1 MKFKKLNVDRIIP
14 TCIVSFHCY
23 ANCLLA
29 AIILGVMGCAQEEPL
44 SEPTKVVR
52 PVKVMVV
59 SLNNPIK
66 AKIFSGVAEG
76 IEEITLSFRVSGV
89 LKSLKAKVGDKK
101 KKGQALASL
110 DQSDFIF
117 EVRNYEGQLKTAEA
131 ELEVLKRGERSENI
145 LKIEAQ
151 LLSLKSTM
159 RTAQDEYLRVQQLY
173 ANDAASKA
181 RLDKARSELDLAKAN
196 LKAEQQVLVIAT
208 KGAREEDIRAQEAKI
223 LSIRSNLDR
232 AIADREYTTLYMPF
246 DGVIAKRHISNFEQ
260 IMKNQKIYDV
270 SAMDRIEV
278 EISIPDSMISNI
290 KKGQPVLADFL
301 PLKGKRVPG
310 KITKVGL
317 SADST
322 TLTYPVW
329 VEFPNP
335 KRKILPGMPVEVS
348 LKLTQQGVQN
358 LMLPIDTV
366 LENKVSGEK
375 YVWTVAK
382 SNKTA
387 VRKTV
392 QVGDLVGDLIE
403 VTDGLEAGDVVIV
416 AGLDQLGDGME
427 VRPLESS
434 Q

>member
-1 MKFKKLNVDRIIP
+1 
-14 TCIVSFHCY
+14 
-23 ANCLLA
+23 
-29 AIILGVMGCAQEEPL
+29 
-44 SEPTKVVR
+44 
-52 PVKVMVV
+52 
-59 SLNNPIK
+59 
-66 AKIFSGVAEG
+66 
-76 IEEITLSFRVSGV
+76 
-89 LKSLKAKVGDKK
+89 
-101 KKGQALASL
+101 
-110 DQSDFIF
+110 
-117 EVRNYEGQLKTAEA
+117 
-131 ELEVLKRGERSENI
+131 
-145 LKIEAQ
+145 
-151 LLSLKSTM
+151 
-159 RTAQDEYLRVQQLY
+159 
-173 ANDAASKA
+173 
-181 RLDKARSELDLAKAN
+181 LDLAKAN

-278 EISIPDSMISNI
+278 EISIPDSMIANI
-290 KKGQPVLADFL
+290 KKGQSVLAEFL
-301 PLKGKRVPG
+301 PIKGKKFSG

-335 KRKILPGMPVEVS
+335 KREILPGMPVEIS
-348 LKLTQQGVQN
+348 LKLAQQRGQN
-358 LMLPIDTV
+358 PMLPIDTV

-375 YVWTVAK
+375 YVWTIAK
-382 SNKTA
+382 SNTTA
-387 VRKTV
+387 TRKTV
-392 QVGDLVGDLIE
+392 QVGGLVGDFIE
-403 VTDGLEAGDVVIV
+403 VTDGLEPGDVVIV

-427 VRPLESS
+427 VRPLEPS